1 MDLITL
7 TETFICGF
15 IFIMPLVVEIFNDR
29 KEKISMTIIFDNEEQ
44 KKKFMG
50 SLVKTNI
57 CPSYYGLCCYGP
69 LCTRC
74 WEQALEIEVKEKK
87 NE

>member
-1 MDLITL
+1 
-7 TETFICGF
+7 
-15 IFIMPLVVEIFNDR
+15 
-29 KEKISMTIIFDNEEQ
+29 MTIIFDNEEQ
-44 KKKFMG
+44 KKKFMD

-74 WEQALEIEVKEKK
+74 WEQALETEVKDE
-87 NE
+87 